1 MAKKTTKWTVIVFSG
16 LLATLL
22 SSIVWA
28 ADFPTKPVTLICP
41 YASGGTA
48 DIVMRGLAEATSKH
62 LGQPVVVENKGGGGG
77 SLGPAT
83 MAATAKPDG
92 YTLSQMPVTLFRN
105 PYMMKV
111 TWDPFKDFTY
121 IIHISGYTFGVVVKA
136 DAPWKTWDE
145 FIAYAKANPGKV
157 SYNTPGT
164 GSTLHIVME
173 SIAADK
179 GIKWIHVPTKGG
191 GEGTPMVLGGHTTA
205 SANSSG
211 GWAAQV
217 ESGDLRLLATWG
229 DQRMKRFPNVPTLK
243 ELGYGIVSTSSFGIG
258 GPKGMDPK
266 VVKILHDAFKKG
278 MEDPTFLKVIDKLDM
293 PPLYLNTED
302 YNKYNKK
309 VDEEEKTMIKK
320 LGLEKKG

>member
-1 MAKKTTKWTVIVFSG
+1 MAKKRTKWAMIVWSG
-16 LLATLL
+16 LLLTLL
-22 SSIVWA
+22 SCSVWA
-28 ADFPTKPVTLICP
+28 ADFPTKPVTLICAYGP
-41 YASGGTA
+41 GGTA
-48 DIVMRGLAEATSKH
+48 DIVIRALAEATGKH

-92 YTLSQMPVTLFRN
+92 CTVSQMPVTLFRN
-105 PYMMKV
+105 PHMMKV

-121 IIHISGYTFGVVVKA
+121 IIHVTGYTFGVVVKA
-136 DAPWKTWDE
+136 DSPWKTWDE
-145 FIAYAKANPGKV
+145 FIDYAKTNPGKV

-164 GSTLHIVME
+164 GSTLHIIME
-173 SIAADK
+173 SIAMNK

-191 GEGTPMVLGGHTTA
+191 GEETPMVLGGHVTA

-211 GWAAQV
+211 GWAGQV
-217 ESGDLRLLATWG
+217 ESGDLRLLASWG
-229 DQRMKRFPNVPTLK
+229 EKRMKRFPDVPTLQ

-278 MEDPTFLKVIDKLDM
+278 MEDPAFIKVLDKLDM
-293 PPLYLNTED
+293 PSLYLNTED
-302 YNKYNKK
+302 YSKYNQKIE
-309 VDEEEKTMIKK
+309 EEEKAMIYK
-320 LGLEKKG
+320 LGLQKKG

>member
-1 MAKKTTKWTVIVFSG
+1 MAKKTMKWTVIVLSG
-16 LLATLL
+16 LLAALL
-22 SSIVWA
+22 SSFVWA

-48 DIVMRGLAEATSKH
+48 DIVMRGLAEATGKH

-105 PYMMKV
+105 PLMMKV
-111 TWDPFKDFTY
+111 TWEPFKDFTY

-145 FIAYAKANPGKV
+145 FVAYAKANPGKV

-173 SIAADK
+173 SIAADN

-229 DQRMKRFPNVPTLK
+229 DKRMKRFPNVPTLK

-258 GPKGMDPK
+258 GPKGMDQIGRASCRER
-266 VVKILHDAFKKG
+266 V
-278 MEDPTFLKVIDKLDM
+278 
-293 PPLYLNTED
+293 
-302 YNKYNKK
+302 
-309 VDEEEKTMIKK
+309 
-320 LGLEKKG
+320 